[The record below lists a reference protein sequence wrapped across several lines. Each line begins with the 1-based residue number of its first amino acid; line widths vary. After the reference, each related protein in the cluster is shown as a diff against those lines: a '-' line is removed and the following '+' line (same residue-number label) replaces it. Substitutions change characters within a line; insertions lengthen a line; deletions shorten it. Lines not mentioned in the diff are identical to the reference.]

1 MSNVHQGLYLGQYA
15 RTEELNERISDRNVP
30 SALLKPNYDPRPMGT
45 KRTRFPINQPLMCEG
60 GERYYLEYDQ
70 EKVFYGGNAKAPVDG
85 FMRNVSKETDLRN
98 QTRVLQR
105 NDPLS
110 TYIPSSASDLYNTTV
125 PISMSATSQ
134 PHPDLFRHA
143 ELRTNR
149 LPPIQPSA
157 GFMNQTRQQLRDLM

>member
-1 MSNVHQGLYLGQYA
+1 MSNVHQGLYLGQYD
-15 RTEELNERISDRNVP
+15 RTEELNERLMDRNIP

-45 KRTRFPINQPLMCEG
+45 KRVRFPTNQPPMCEG
-60 GERYYLEYDQ
+60 GERYYLEYEP
-70 EKVFYGGNAKAPVDG
+70 EKVFYGGDSKAPVDG
-85 FMRNVSKETDLRN
+85 FMRNLSKETDLRN

-125 PISMSATSQ
+125 PISMTEAPQ
-134 PHPDLFRHA
+134 PHPELFRRT
-143 ELRTNR
+143 EVRTNR
-149 LPPIQPSA
+149 LPPIQFSG